1 MILWRRMYPSNS
13 QQWQQSRFAFEICN
27 VMCIYEVWEEEVEA
41 PGVILMGRQGWELVE
56 LTDVCLQE
64 LPLWLLGRTL
74 GL

>member
-1 MILWRRMYPSNS
+1 
-13 QQWQQSRFAFEICN
+13 
-27 VMCIYEVWEEEVEA
+27 MCIYEVWEEGVQA